1 MSIKCFLEMRR
12 APDIEPC
19 CRVYTERTETI
30 HEWRIDFRCH
40 YPRLQLT
47 DRSETRVADYILK
60 HKPELPYIMSK
71 TLADACQVSEATIT
85 RFCRSVGCASF
96 NDFKVRRLRPSPP
109 TAPPARP
116 ADTTSMVT
124 SSWRT
129 PWSKNAKSYTA
140 SALRPCNRRWTCWI
154 TARSA
159 RWWTASM
166 RRIMCTA
173 SARATLPS

>member
-1 MSIKCFLEMRR
+1 MPLILNPAAAF
-12 APDIEPC
+12 
-19 CRVYTERTETI
+19 YTERTETI

-47 DRSETRVADYILK
+47 DPFRDQGGRLYPQAQARAALYYEQDSGGC
-60 HKPELPYIMSK
+60 LPGKRGNYH
-71 TLADACQVSEATIT
+71 QVLPL
-85 RFCRSVGCASF
+85 CGCASF

>member
-47 DRSETRVADYILK
+47 DPFRDQGGRLYPQAQARAAYI
-60 HKPELPYIMSK
+60 ISK

-96 NDFKVRRLRPSPP
+96 NDFKVRAAQAISSDS
-109 TAPPARP
+109 TSGPASGY
-116 ADTTSMVT
+116 DSMVT

-159 RWWTASM
+159 RWWTA
-166 RRIMCTA
+166 
-173 SARATLPS
+173 L